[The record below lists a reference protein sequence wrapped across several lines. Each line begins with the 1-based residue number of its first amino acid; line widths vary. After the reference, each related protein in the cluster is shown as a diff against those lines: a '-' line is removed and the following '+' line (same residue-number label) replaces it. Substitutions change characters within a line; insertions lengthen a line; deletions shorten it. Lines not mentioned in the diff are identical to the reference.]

1 MEQRELSEPI
11 AWTPLNPATT
21 AFDGLLPVTA
31 VVVEATPPMWEAGLW
46 TEEQAHVERAVAKRV
61 REFTAGRNCARQA
74 LESLC
79 IPPCA
84 IPVGQSREPVFPP
97 GVSGTIT
104 HTSNYCAAA
113 VIRIGEVLS
122 IGIDAGSNVALATG
136 LLRKIAGNEEC
147 AMLEVLGAASQATH
161 WDMLL
166 FCIKE
171 AFYKAYFQLHA
182 QFLDFHEANVVIE
195 PSTSSF
201 VVRVTQSEVEY
212 FRERTF
218 PGAFGCRDRLLVA
231 AVALCR

>member
-1 MEQRELSEPI
+1 MFEQHALGWSSVNR
-11 AWTPLNPATT
+11 AAT
-21 AFDGLLPVTA
+21 AFDGLLPAAA
-31 VVVEATPPMWEAGLW
+31 VVVEATSPMWEAGLW
-46 TEEQAHVERAVAKRV
+46 PEEQAHVARAVEKRV

-74 LESLC
+74 LESLG
-79 IPPCA
+79 IPPRA
-84 IPVGQSREPVFPP
+84 IPVGPSREPVFPP

-113 VIRIGEVLS
+113 VIRTGEVRS
-122 IGIDAGSNVALATG
+122 IGIDAGSNVALASG
-136 LLRKIAGNEEC
+136 LLTKIAGTEEC
-147 AMLEVLGAASQATH
+147 TMLEVLSSTSPPTH

-182 QFLDFHEANVVIE
+182 QFLDFHEASVVID

-201 VVRVTQSEVEY
+201 VVRVKQSEVEY
-212 FRERTF
+212 FRERAF
-218 PGAFGCRDRLLVA
+218 PGAFSCGDRLLLA